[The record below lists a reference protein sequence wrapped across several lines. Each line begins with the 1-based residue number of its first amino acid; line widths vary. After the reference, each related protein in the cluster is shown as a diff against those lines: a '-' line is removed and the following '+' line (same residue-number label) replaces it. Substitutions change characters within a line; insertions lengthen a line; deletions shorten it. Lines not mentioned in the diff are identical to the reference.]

1 MIRPESAIQH
11 INTTMELQDRV
22 VRLEGIV
29 EGLYKMIHHQALK
42 IKGRPPNIDVL
53 IGEKPKT

>member
-1 MIRPESAIQH
+1 MIRPEGAIQH
-11 INTTMELQDRV
+11 VNRTMELQERV

-42 IKGRPPNIDVL
+42 NKGRPPHIDVL
-53 IGEKPKT
+53 IGEKPSK